1 MSLPRTS
8 NVFRQSVTLVISD
21 LHLDLCPNLF
31 SRIEIPTSMTVCVRM
46 PPPPAADLELSGQ
59 YGEDDTIFVILI
71 LAATLLFAAV
81 LADWL
86 AVKLLCPS
94 NMLHSNKSSEPDVQR
109 MAPLELPKSVL
120 YHTPNKCAATPRA
133 AAAPVLQI
141 DHAPSAQSTSSPWD
155 SFLCCLPLAPPLN
168 EMNRAAMP
176 HQPTSNRTR
185 IIQRSI
191 QQPPSSPASVM
202 VDLAHSSPVL
212 LRKAAQ
218 QPSSPSSP
226 ASAMPN
232 MAPSSSRPTA
242 ILSVTTPI
250 GSVFVE
256 RWPQLA
262 FCLLHITALG
272 GEYDD
277 NDDIPRCL
285 KVQDAALGLGEPMLV
300 LYDFS
305 SARLPPMILGRKLL
319 QHCMRWADK
328 NAPEWDT
335 QVQGIAFVLP
345 NPFVRSFCNMV
356 TKTVSPPQPIQ
367 YCADE
372 VEAIA
377 FLGRV
382 RTSLSY
388 RKKSYSRSS
397 GS

>member
-1 MSLPRTS
+1 M
-8 NVFRQSVTLVISD
+8 
-21 LHLDLCPNLF
+21 
-31 SRIEIPTSMTVCVRM
+31 
-46 PPPPAADLELSGQ
+46 A
-59 YGEDDTIFVILI
+59 EDDTIFVILI

-120 YHTPNKCAATPRA
+120 YHTQNKCAATPRA

-141 DHAPSAQSTSSPWD
+141 DHAPSVQSTSSPWD

-256 RWPQLA
+256 RLSSDGLSLPSACSTSQ
-262 FCLLHITALG
+262 HS
-272 GEYDD
+272 
-277 NDDIPRCL
+277 
-285 KVQDAALGLGEPMLV
+285 AASM
-300 LYDFS
+300 S
-305 SARLPPMILGRKLL
+305 IM
-319 QHCMRWADK
+319 
-328 NAPEWDT
+328 T
-335 QVQGIAFVLP
+335 
-345 NPFVRSFCNMV
+345 
-356 TKTVSPPQPIQ
+356 TSPG
-367 YCADE
+367 
-372 VEAIA
+372 V
-377 FLGRV
+377 
-382 RTSLSY
+382 
-388 RKKSYSRSS
+388 SRSKTPLS
-397 GS
+397 ALANQCWSCTIFHRRGYHR